1 MSHSETAEEGQG
13 HLDREPTALWSKE
26 RMRAGMRVVEA
37 ALVYQRAY
45 EAHEK
50 CLATNRTSLIACKRE
65 HEALLTA
72 HQDTRRFNETGP
84 RRVRSDGLQRGV
96 SARPFSAS

>member
-1 MSHSETAEEGQG
+1 MSHSETAEESQG

-50 CLATNRTSLIACKRE
+50 CLATHRTSLIACRRE

-72 HQDTRRFNETGP
+72 QATLFCLLGQWDSEKAA
-84 RRVRSDGLQRGV
+84 GLDANR
-96 SARPFSAS
+96 